1 MACCVFLSLWQR
13 RAFRLSSCRS
23 TATRR
28 YLYDSTSIFEDWN
41 QLSNRYGPRYKS
53 SLIRKRNEVIKIK
66 ENEQTKT
73 SRLSILKLRNKS
85 RHNRRRIKLLRTY
98 EICGVK
104 TTLEEED
111 LGRSTGY
118 VERGRGVYRCY
129 GDPRTCSDM
138 YAVNSASLSVN
149 TGSSPNYVIVCTCS
163 LMKSRNHS
171 DQIQ

>member
-1 MACCVFLSLWQR
+1 M
-13 RAFRLSSCRS
+13 
-23 TATRR
+23 
-28 YLYDSTSIFEDWN
+28 
-41 QLSNRYGPRYKS
+41 
-53 SLIRKRNEVIKIK
+53 IKIK

-149 TGSSPNYVIVCTCS
+149 TGSSPNYVIGLYMLINEVK
-163 LMKSRNHS
+163 KSFGSDSVEHCRIQVKTFKMLFKSTNHTRLNVIIPKKLVHDLS
-171 DQIQ
+171 TRVPEAELNQSERFRERR